1 MCVFTYIST
10 CIGSQQDSM
19 RTKCDLFRIEHT
31 HTLSTFLFLS
41 QHSSAAIY
49 MPPRK
54 QPFKNKKAPTAPFRR
69 PPSTR
74 NRPHNLLRQTVVS
87 SSPNRDDSDN
97 NSDEDEE
104 GQEDADS
111 GDSEQDQGGQC
122 QGENNRET
130 RGLSVN
136 IQRQLI
142 IDISVQGGLD
152 FARLK
157 DLCNSK
163 TDVYGE
169 SQSKLRRKIQ
179 NTVASWKRLTPS
191 ASKAV
196 ILKIRNKY
204 EFILF
209 INK

>member
-1 MCVFTYIST
+1 
-10 CIGSQQDSM
+10 M
-19 RTKCDLFRIEHT
+19 RRKCDLFRIK
-31 HTLSTFLFLS
+31 HTLSTFVFLS
-41 QHSSAAIY
+41 QHGSAAIY
-49 MPPRK
+49 MPPRN

-74 NRPHNLLRQTVVS
+74 NRPHNLLRQTVVF
-87 SSPNRDDSDN
+87 SSPNSDDSDN
-97 NSDEDEE
+97 NGDKDEE
-104 GQEDADS
+104 GQEDSDS

-122 QGENNRET
+122 QQDCNREA

-142 IDISVQGGLD
+142 INISEQGGLE
-152 FARLK
+152 FTRLK

-191 ASKAV
+191 GYQQLLSRLNV
-196 ILKIRNKY
+196 TIPSSQHNSLNQPQ
-204 EFILF
+204 
-209 INK
+209 